1 MNKLIKVDLID
12 IKSCKLNTCLRG
24 KLSPPRIFRLKPQ
37 FIQITGKAMINRYS
51 TLARGIHWFTA
62 GAILVL
68 AILGFWMTERAAAN
82 LWDNLTNTLYE
93 WHKLIGFTVLLI
105 TILRLILKL
114 NSKTPAYPNSISPMM
129 ITVASIVHY
138 SLYGLL
144 FIVPLLGWAGV
155 TAYPALITVGGYM
168 LPAMPGIPKSELIA
182 KQIFQIH
189 GVLAMTLLAI
199 ALLHVMAA
207 LNHLIIKR
215 DGIFQRIWFAGKK

>member
-1 MNKLIKVDLID
+1 M
-12 IKSCKLNTCLRG
+12 LNRH
-24 KLSPPRIFRLKPQ
+24 
-37 FIQITGKAMINRYS
+37 S

-62 GAILVL
+62 CAVLTL

-105 TILRLILKL
+105 TIFRLVLKL
-114 NSKTPAYPNSISPMM
+114 NSATPAYPNSISPLM
-129 ITVASIVHY
+129 IKMASTVHY
-138 SLYGLL
+138 TLYGLL
-144 FIVPLLGWAGV
+144 LIVPLLGWAGV
-155 TAYPALITVGGYM
+155 TAYPALITVGGYT

-189 GVLAMTLLAI
+189 GVLAITLLAI
-199 ALLHVMAA
+199 ALLHVIAG
-207 LNHLIIKR
+207 LNHLIIRR